1 MKKPH
6 TLVTYISNSKFKVS
20 NNFLRNKSLTNKLR
34 TLSGDFLY
42 LYSKSYETTLN
53 FFQFFS
59 IIKDGISTFV

>member
-34 TLSGDFLY
+34 TLTGDFLY

-53 FFQFFS
+53 FFRFFS
-59 IIKDGISTFV
+59 IIKDGIATFV